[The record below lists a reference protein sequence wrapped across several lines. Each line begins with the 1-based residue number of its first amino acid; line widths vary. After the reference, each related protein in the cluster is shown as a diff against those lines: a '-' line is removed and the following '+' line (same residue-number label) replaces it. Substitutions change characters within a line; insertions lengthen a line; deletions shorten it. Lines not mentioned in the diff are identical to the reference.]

1 MESIDRKL
9 VKGTDTHD
17 PADRRDLLIFVHLP
31 KTGGTTMEHLIR
43 RQYPEQA
50 VRWISYDR
58 PELLSEFQALD
69 AKQKAELRCLMG
81 HVPFGVDAQ
90 LSGNP
95 VYITMLREPVA
106 RFISEYGQVR
116 RVTRT
121 GAWRPPVDQVKSM
134 ALDDFLNYRIENN
147 AMDVQTRFI
156 SGYIPPAG
164 TQPPFEPLPGDA
176 LERAKINLRKHFVVT
191 GLMERFDES
200 LLLMKRRLGWKKH
213 LFYARR
219 NTAPRPSSGGDVPPE
234 TLKRIVEHTRLDAE
248 LVRFGAEL
256 LEEAVRAEGEA
267 FQKEV
272 RKLRRMNHTIFL
284 LTNSWKRSPQWVQN
298 APGLRQARAL
308 GRRLLR

>member
-1 MESIDRKL
+1 MESSDRKL
-9 VKGTDTHD
+9 PNAAGTHA
-17 PADRRDLLIFVHLP
+17 PAERRDVLVFVHVP
-31 KTGGTTMEHLIR
+31 KTGGMTLDHLIR
-43 RQYPEQA
+43 RQYPEKA
-50 VRWISYDR
+50 VLWISYDR

-69 AKQKAELRCLMG
+69 AKQKAELRCLLG
-81 HVPFGVDAQ
+81 HVPFGIDAQ

-134 ALDDFLNYRIENN
+134 TLDDFLNYRIENN

-156 SGYIPPAG
+156 SGYLPPAG
-164 TQPPFEPLPGDA
+164 MQPPFEPLPGDA
-176 LERAKINLRKHFVVT
+176 LERAKDNLRKHFVAV

-200 LLLMKRRLGWKKH
+200 LLLMKRRLGWNKH

-272 RKLRRMNHTIFL
+272 RKLRQVNHTIFL
-284 LTNSWKRSPQWVQN
+284 LTSTWKRSRQWVRN
-298 APGLRQARAL
+298 APGMRQVRAL
-308 GRRLLR
+308 KHRLLR